1 MGNKERRRKRES
13 TRKVPVVV
21 REHIVLGGK
30 PRSKPIVGEVSMK
43 PVECPEDH
51 KPFKDVGSFI
61 HHMWGM
67 HGWQSTEA
75 LIYWADNYR
84 AEELEDE

>member
-1 MGNKERRRKRES
+1 M
-13 TRKVPVVV
+13 VV
-21 REHIVLGGK
+21 REHAIRGDKLGGEHT
-30 PRSKPIVGEVSMK
+30 VGETPMK

-61 HHMWGM
+61 HHMWVM
-67 HGWQSTEA
+67 HGWDSTQS
-75 LIYWADNYR
+75 LIFWSDNYR